1 MPSRKA
7 SKQTSNSNQ
16 GSNTVDTESPI
27 GILIKMFTEGK
38 INQTEFLNTLAVL
51 QLGIGTVHAPQPPV
65 WTGGKNRRSARK
77 NRLMQISRKIR
88 K

>member
-27 GILIKMFTEGK
+27 GILIKMFTDGK

-51 QLGIGTVHAPQPPV
+51 QIGIGTVHAPQTPV
-65 WTGGKNRRSARK
+65 WNGGNKRRSARK
-77 NRLMQISRKIR
+77 NRLMKISRKLR
-88 K
+88 R